1 MESDYCRAELLYAKK
16 QGKILLLFG
25 DYNGEIKEYVQG
37 EMSFLA
43 ERLIFNPA
51 ATSFFEILR
60 RMDEVLFNFE
70 TLPI

>member
-1 MESDYCRAELLYAKK
+1 
-16 QGKILLLFG
+16 
-25 DYNGEIKEYVQG
+25 
-37 EMSFLA
+37 MSFLA
-43 ERLIFNPA
+43 EHLIFNPA